1 MGQSNGKTWPP
12 ALQTILH
19 SDLHSG
25 PQSDLHNVNVA
36 ISQILP
42 RPVQL
47 LPHASHLRRCKKRS
61 VQFHHRKEK
70 SLSSKYQPNDQV
82 KSQSSFVFLPS
93 PPLLLPIEACRSK
106 KIPLLCKS
114 GSLDTAPSS
123 VQTEQTQYLTK
134 PQRLS
139 VKRRENYG
147 HFMNRDSR
155 ELLEI
160 NGLWP

>member
-1 MGQSNGKTWPP
+1 MGQSNGKTWPLP
-12 ALQTILH
+12 YKLSCIVTCI
-19 SDLHSG
+19 
-25 PQSDLHNVNVA
+25 VA
-36 ISQILP
+36 RKVTCIMSMLP
-42 RPVQL
+42 FAKYCPI
-47 LPHASHLRRCKKRS
+47 PSNCYHMHPICKKRS
-61 VQFHHRKEK
+61 VQFHHQKEK

-82 KSQSSFVFLPS
+82 KSQSSFVFLPP

-139 VKRRENYG
+139 VKRQENYG